1 MILDFT
7 NLNKNQ
13 QIEFDKIFFNY
24 KNKIEK
30 LIYKI
35 LRNEKKEIIFFNLI
49 ARNPIFFSLSIIVF
63 TFFIIVLL

>member
-35 LRNEKKEIIFFNLI
+35 LRNEKKEIIFF
-49 ARNPIFFSLSIIVF
+49 S
-63 TFFIIVLL
+63 